1 MGQLV
6 EQFGLVG
13 QIRLGR
19 RLQFGCIR
27 RELRQFLGGHGVGAQ
42 NLCTGGYGIPDYQ
55 PECRNDRFES
65 GMTKAHNNQV

>member
-27 RELRQFLGGHGVGAQ
+27 RELRQFLGGMASGPRTCAPAGMEYPTISQ
-42 NLCTGGYGIPDYQ
+42 NAATIGLSLG
-55 PECRNDRFES
+55 
-65 GMTKAHNNQV
+65 